1 MANKQIQELIGQRA
15 IEAFADFARTDIRT
29 VDQLE
34 AAEFS
39 HVRDARLRRAL
50 AQVLYGAR
58 WIYKL
63 GLVTLV
69 RNEERAAHVRAQI
82 VDYTA
87 ICEALLSYC
96 IGHAIENGHVVG
108 TAHNFSNPDERNPTK
123 RKAIP
128 WGRGSTE
135 SNLRRQSLWWHA
147 RIAREFGILNKSC
160 FDDLDW
166 LREERNA
173 VHIRQKVAL
182 GETAYLGESRK
193 AFAVLNDCIQQTR
206 AWHAAHPQSAS

>member
-1 MANKQIQELIGQRA
+1 MADKQIQELIGQRA
-15 IEAFADFARTDIRT
+15 IEAFVDFARTDIRS
-29 VDQLE
+29 VEQLE
-34 AAEFS
+34 TGEFA
-39 HVRDARLRRAL
+39 HVRDGKLRKAL

-82 VDYTA
+82 VDYAA
-87 ICEALLSYC
+87 ICEALLSY
-96 IGHAIENGHVVG
+96 VVG
-108 TAHNFSNPDERNPTK
+108 YAIDHGHTKGNAHHWSNPDERVAAKKKP
-123 RKAIP
+123 IP
-128 WGRGSTE
+128 WERWSAE
-135 SNLRRQSLWWHA
+135 SNLRRQSMWWHA
-147 RIAREFGILNKSC
+147 RIAREFGIITDAC
-160 FDDLDW
+160 FNDLDW

-193 AFAVLNDCIQQTR
+193 AFNVLNECIRQTR
-206 AWHAAHPQSAS
+206 LWHAEHQ